1 MGVWV
6 WWEHR
11 TDHRPSWLRSVPIL
25 GLLPRWVPAI
35 LVCSPQG
42 LGTASFLPSAHTG
55 GQAPPISFL
64 LSSNVTVSMKPVLST
79 VFNDSAPPNS
89 LFPFWG
95 ASHQLKGWLVRLL
108 VTLRPLQQR
117 ELHKDNL

>member
-1 MGVWV
+1 MGVRV

-11 TDHRPSWLRSVPIL
+11 TEHRPSWPRSVPIL

-79 VFNDSAPPNS
+79 VFNAAAPPHS
-89 LFPFWG
+89 LFPLWG
-95 ASHQLKGWLVRLL
+95 LP
-108 VTLRPLQQR
+108 T
-117 ELHKDNL
+117 N